1 MKPVVLVWIPRA
13 VDNIALVQSTGAAGP
28 LILNGP
34 NVDFSPNARF
44 ITLTSANNNAAVNF
58 TVTGNNLY
66 GVQVSEVIAGPNA
79 NTVSGA
85 VEFTTV
91 ISVVANAAV
100 NQVSIGLSQEGI
112 AGTYLYDYHAPNS
125 DLGVQVIVGGV
136 INYDLSYSFNDVP
149 NIYDVAYHP
158 VAGMTG
164 ATTNQWANVIQPT
177 RYVYIFVNAS
187 NIGATLVAT
196 LIQQGLR

>member
-112 AGTYLYDYHAPNS
+112 AGTY
-125 DLGVQVIVGGV
+125 
-136 INYDLSYSFNDVP
+136 
-149 NIYDVAYHP
+149 
-158 VAGMTG
+158 
-164 ATTNQWANVIQPT
+164 
-177 RYVYIFVNAS
+177 
-187 NIGATLVAT
+187 
-196 LIQQGLR
+196 